1 MWLLLG
7 ASIVDYLPNNSQ
19 QSMSQGL
26 NKSSNP
32 EGHPSN
38 LSEYTFPST
47 LNGRTARESTPSLH
61 RSSPARGSVSRS
73 LSRMPSSSASRRL
86 TPVSSTSSSPRHP
99 PISLPPMSPRRASFF
114 SRRDSADAGTALGRS
129 IRAPSLSASRGGP
142 SSLGHSASPSEKS
155 TPRYV
160 GEGALDDDSDT
171 PSESDGEGDETAGAN
186 SSDEGATSKP
196 YISPG
201 MGSNASV
208 VSGFK
213 TPATT
218 PSPLSRVTG
227 RRTWSGEEERGQDNN
242 DEDDSSS
249 PSPQS
254 TSDTETDSQGSSPR
268 RPMTVSRSRS
278 RSNSHSGKHV
288 KKANGGRIAKSRS
301 RSSTVAS
308 LAAPLLRPK
317 PLTHQESCSSIRT
330 VTAGEASFQDQ
341 YTDLMP
347 TEVDRFGPRQD
358 SRLGH
363 NRQKSVPISDLIFN
377 PSIKGVYTN
386 DREREGAKLRR
397 NPSPTERR
405 IEYIRADDKRI
416 REAMLSTLKKA
427 LEDLAEEVYKRFR
440 YFIIILC
447 FYTQGDVQMCCMLSL
462 VAPDELGI
470 SRTRS
475 VRFLDAYI
483 GVLGLYR

>member
-7 ASIVDYLPNNSQ
+7 ASIVDYLPNSSQ
-19 QSMSQGL
+19 QLLSQGL
-26 NKSSNP
+26 NRSANP
-32 EGHPSN
+32 EDHPSN

-47 LNGRTARESTPSLH
+47 LNGRATNESTPSLH
-61 RSSPARGSVSRS
+61 RCSPARGSVGRS

-86 TPVSSTSSSPRHP
+86 TPVSSTSSSPRHHP
-99 PISLPPMSPRRASFF
+99 VSLPPMSPRRASFF

-129 IRAPSLSASRGGP
+129 SIRTPSLSASRGGP
-142 SSLGHSASPSEKS
+142 SSLSHSASPSEKS
-155 TPRYV
+155 TPRHV

-171 PSESDGEGDETAGAN
+171 SSEGDDDGQGDETAGAN
-186 SSDEGATSKP
+186 SSDEGATSRP

-201 MGSNASV
+201 PGSGTSI

-213 TPATT
+213 TSAT

-227 RRTWSGEEERGQDNN
+227 RRMWTDEEERGQENN
-242 DEDDSSS
+242 DEDDTSS

-268 RPMTVSRSRS
+268 RPMTLSRS
-278 RSNSHSGKHV
+278 RSNSHSGKYV

-341 YTDLMP
+341 YTEVMP

-363 NRQKSVPISDLIFN
+363 NRQKSVPMSDLIFN
-377 PSIKGVYTN
+377 PSSKGVYTN
-386 DREREGAKLRR
+386 DREREDAKLRR
-397 NPSPTERR
+397 KTSPTERR

-416 REAMLSTLKKA
+416 REAMLATLKKA
-427 LEDLAEEVYKRFR
+427 LEDLAEEVCKQFR
-440 YFIIILC
+440 CFNITLC
-447 FYTQGDVQMCCMLSL
+447 VHTQGDVQMCCMLSL

-470 SRTRS
+470 SRIRS
-475 VRFLDAYI
+475 IRFLDAYI
-483 GVLGLYR
+483 GVLSLDR